1 MDNWANLIQIELN
14 VFKHRRTR
22 LKIQGAEGG
31 GKGGLKFL
39 SKSPGQFLD
48 KTSMGLRY
56 FGFYLGLLLH
66 FYLQAFQKFAWGAQ
80 CAKTLQKV
88 QKPVFETKIFF

>member
-1 MDNWANLIQIELN
+1 
-14 VFKHRRTR
+14 
-22 LKIQGAEGG
+22 
-31 GKGGLKFL
+31 
-39 SKSPGQFLD
+39 
-48 KTSMGLRY
+48 MGLRY

-88 QKPVFETKIFF
+88 QKLVFETKIFFQLFFFNLHHSSISKYDRKKKFKKKLFFDYF